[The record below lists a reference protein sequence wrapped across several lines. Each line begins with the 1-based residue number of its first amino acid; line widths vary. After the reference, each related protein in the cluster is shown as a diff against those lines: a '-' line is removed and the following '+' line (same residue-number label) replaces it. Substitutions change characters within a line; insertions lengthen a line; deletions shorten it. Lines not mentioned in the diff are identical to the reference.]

1 MSRSSD
7 LHGAAPDSSEFAL
20 LIFDLISDFEFEDG
34 ELMLRRALVLAPRIA
49 KLKAR
54 AKAAGVPTI
63 YVNDNRGRW
72 RSDRAQIVAHC
83 VRPRARGR
91 KLVQQIKPESDD
103 YFILKPKHSGFFATP
118 LHSLLEGIGVR
129 TVILTGVTSHQCIL
143 FSATDAYVRDFE
155 LIIPRDCIAAM
166 EPRQTRAALDIFSTA
181 LKADTRP
188 SSKVT
193 FRSAR

>member
-7 LHGAAPDSSEFAL
+7 LHGSAPDTSKFAL
-20 LIFDLISDFEFEDG
+20 LILDLISDFAFEDG
-34 ELMLRRALVLAPRIA
+34 ELVLRRSLPLAPRIA

-63 YVNDNRGRW
+63 YVNDNSGRW

-83 VRPRARGR
+83 LRPKARGR
-91 KLVQQIKPESDD
+91 QLVEQIKPDADD
-103 YFILKPKHSGFFATP
+103 YFIVKPKHSGFFGTP
-118 LHSLLEGIGVR
+118 LQSVLQGIGVR
-129 TVILTGVTSHQCIL
+129 TIILTGVTSHQCIL
-143 FSATDAYVRDFE
+143 FTATDAYVRDYE
-155 LIIPRDCIAAM
+155 LVIPRDCIAAM

-188 SSKVT
+188 ASKVT
-193 FRSAR
+193 FRSGS